1 MCFSEL
7 TAGTQKH
14 CSYLQPVQTLEE
26 AVEQAV
32 AQRVEAER
40 KVLEAEYHQ
49 KEATLLETVAR
60 LEASI
65 AAAPPVKK
73 K

>member
-1 MCFSEL
+1 M
-7 TAGTQKH
+7 
-14 CSYLQPVQTLEE
+14 QPVQTLEE

-40 KVLEAEYHQ
+40 KVLEADYHQ
-49 KEATLLETVAR
+49 REAALLETITR
-60 LEASI
+60 LEANI
-65 AAAPPVKK
+65 AAAPPTKK

>member
-1 MCFSEL
+1 M
-7 TAGTQKH
+7 
-14 CSYLQPVQTLEE
+14 QPVQTLEE

-40 KVLEAEYHQ
+40 KVLEAEYSQ
-49 KEATLLETVAR
+49 RETALLETITR
-60 LEASI
+60 LEANI
-65 AAAPPVKK
+65 AAAPQTKK

>member
-1 MCFSEL
+1 M
-7 TAGTQKH
+7 
-14 CSYLQPVQTLEE
+14 QTLEE

-40 KVLEAEYHQ
+40 KILESEYHQ
-49 KEATLLETVAR
+49 REVALLDTVAR

-65 AAAPPVKK
+65 AAAPPAKK

>member
-1 MCFSEL
+1 M
-7 TAGTQKH
+7 
-14 CSYLQPVQTLEE
+14 QPVQTLEE

-32 AQRVEAER
+32 ARRVEAER

-49 KEATLLETVAR
+49 REAALLETITR
-60 LEASI
+60 LEANI
-65 AAAPPVKK
+65 TAAPPSKK

>member
-1 MCFSEL
+1 M
-7 TAGTQKH
+7 
-14 CSYLQPVQTLEE
+14 QPVQTLDE
-26 AVEQAV
+26 AVKQAV

-40 KVLEAEYHQ
+40 KVLEADYHQ
-49 KEATLLETVAR
+49 REAALLETVAR

-65 AAAPPVKK
+65 AAAPLAKK

>member
-1 MCFSEL
+1 M
-7 TAGTQKH
+7 
-14 CSYLQPVQTLEE
+14 QPVQTLEE

-40 KVLEAEYHQ
+40 KVLESEYHQ
-49 KEATLLETVAR
+49 REAALLETVTQ
-60 LEASI
+60 LEAKL
-65 AAAPPVKK
+65 AAGSTIKK

>member
-1 MCFSEL
+1 M
-7 TAGTQKH
+7 
-14 CSYLQPVQTLEE
+14 QTLEE

-49 KEATLLETVAR
+49 SLMPETD
-60 LEASI
+60 LI
-65 AAAPPVKK
+65 PFQ
-73 K
+73 

>member
-1 MCFSEL
+1 MVSKTRLF
-7 TAGTQKH
+7 GM
-14 CSYLQPVQTLEE
+14 QPVQTLQE

-40 KVLEAEYHQ
+40 KILEAEYQ
-49 KEATLLETVAR
+49 QREAALLETITR
-60 LEASI
+60 LEANI
-65 AAAPPVKK
+65 AAGPLIKK